1 MAINYYCSIA
11 LQGSNLE
18 FNKNQLIQPVMEN
31 SATQPAAPVQGQMY
45 FDTTIGD
52 KKMYFYDGAAWIEM
66 DGSGSGVASLTINN
80 ALSTYVDLTNSGTAE
95 NPILDADL
103 NATGTASN
111 ATFLRG
117 DNVWATP
124 VGAYTSWSL
133 EADTGTAVD
142 ITDGLR
148 VDFTGGTGINT
159 TVASATP
166 NTLTI
171 DIANTAVTAGAYT
184 NASITVDAQ
193 GRLTNAASGTAPLTN
208 ITAGP
213 GLVET
218 GAATTPTISV
228 DYAGAGNV
236 IDAAPNGGNIATAD
250 KILYEDATD
259 TTVKEIAVSSLIALG
274 FSSWTISDGT
284 SGSTVSNGQTVTIE
298 GRAANS
304 STAGISV
311 DENGRQVNLDLSL
324 TDINAVTS
332 TAVTSDLIGVTS
344 ANANFRIGIDDLHLN
359 QFGSA
364 EAAISMGGNQIDNL
378 ADPTA
383 AQDAATKAYV
393 DGLVSGGLTFKGTF
407 RADTGAIISGVNN
420 GSQLYNCPGGA
431 GTRVAVAVGDYYI
444 VATAGG
450 SFYCSGSTLDIGDSI
465 IATTAAAA
473 DSSTAAGW
481 SIVQSDEGVSTFQ
494 GTFGTFLSGTNIS
507 TPTAGDINI
516 GDIDLNASGTAS
528 SATFL
533 RGDNVWATPV
543 DTVRA
548 AGIGLS
554 LSGNTINANVDG
566 TQSVAATASSATAA
580 RTYKVQVDSSDKL
593 VVNVPWSDTTGAVTT
608 VDRSTANNRKGIFVD
623 PTTGDVKV
631 GLDIVGQANLTSLAN
646 ADDFLVFD
654 NSTTTNKR
662 VGFDVLKAAVGG
674 NEVITLS
681 GDVSGTG
688 DTSIVTT
695 IGPDKV
701 VGSMLN
707 DDIITSQTAI
717 GTVVATDELLIS
729 DAGILKRA
737 DVSQLADVIHAANG
751 FAATLSAFGNV
762 THNLDS
768 FDVIVQLYNNTTKE
782 YMEACVD
789 RTSVN
794 VVAVSGSSFPAGNI
808 RVLISK
814 VS

>member
-1 MAINYYCSIA
+1 MLA
-11 LQGSNLE
+11 Q
-18 FNKNQLIQPVMEN
+18 
-31 SATQPAAPVQGQMY
+31 
-45 FDTTIGD
+45 
-52 KKMYFYDGAAWIEM
+52 
-66 DGSGSGVASLTINN
+66 
-80 ALSTYVDLTNSGTAE
+80 
-95 NPILDADL
+95 
-103 NATGTASN
+103 
-111 ATFLRG
+111 
-117 DNVWATP
+117 
-124 VGAYTSWSL
+124 
-133 EADTGTAVD
+133 
-142 ITDGLR
+142 ITL
-148 VDFTGGTGINT
+148 
-159 TVASATP
+159 
-166 NTLTI
+166 LM
-171 DIANTAVTAGAYT
+171 
-184 NASITVDAQ
+184 
-193 GRLTNAASGTAPLTN
+193 L
-208 ITAGP
+208 
-213 GLVET
+213 
-218 GAATTPTISV
+218 
-228 DYAGAGNV
+228 
-236 IDAAPNGGNIATAD
+236 APNGSNIATVD
-250 KILYEDATD
+250 KILYEDASD

-359 QFGSA
+359 QFGAA
-364 EAAISMGGNQIDNL
+364 ESAISMGGNQIDNL

-407 RADTGAIISGVNN
+407 RADTGAIISGVNS

-465 IATTAAAA
+465 IATTAASA
-473 DSSTAAGW
+473 DNSTAAGW

-516 GDIDLNASGTAS
+516 GNIDLNATGSAS

-566 TQSVAATASSATAA
+566 TQSVAANASSTTTA

-593 VVNVPWSDTTGAVTT
+593 VVNVPWSDSNTGLTSV
-608 VDRSTANNRKGIFVD
+608 GITETGNALTITNTPLTSNGNINIAGAGSSSQYIDGDLNLQTF
-623 PTTGDVKV
+623 PTIPQGDVTGVSASTSNDELGIKVASPSGPVPVV
-631 GLDIVGQANLTSLAN
+631 GLDIKGLADIGTAASSDRLAIYDVTGDVNKYATVSSLAP
-646 ADDFLVFD
+646 LI
-654 NSTTTNKR
+654 R
-662 VGFDVLKAAVGG
+662 KA
-674 NEVITLS
+674 NT
-681 GDVSGTG
+681 
-688 DTSIVTT
+688 
-695 IGPDKV
+695 
-701 VGSMLN
+701 
-707 DDIITSQTAI
+707 
-717 GTVVATDELLIS
+717 
-729 DAGILKRA
+729 
-737 DVSQLADVIHAANG
+737 
-751 FAATLSAFGNV
+751 FAATITSFGTV
-762 THNLDS
+762 THNLNS
-768 FDVIVQLYNNTTKE
+768 FDVIVQLYDDTTKE
-782 YMEACVD
+782 TVQACVD

-794 VVAVSGSSFPAGNI
+794 AVAVSGNSFPAGDI
-808 RVLISK
+808 RVL
-814 VS
+814 VSLCDQGA